1 MAVKLQTI
9 RDIRNFIAS
18 ELAGLYSPREIESI
32 AMIVLIHV
40 FKDKTRAQLLS
51 NDEVETGSR
60 KIDIIFRYCR
70 DLKKGKPVQY
80 VTGETEFYGCRL
92 KVRPGVLIPRPET
105 EELVDMVI
113 RENKNLEG
121 KIIDIGTGTG
131 AIAINLALNLP
142 AARVTATDI
151 SVRTL
156 RIASENAMINHA
168 HVTFVKADILKSGTK
183 MSGSFDIIVS
193 NPPYVRN
200 SEKLL
205 MNRNVLDFEPHGA
218 LFVSDNDPLKFY
230 RAIFN
235 FAEEALSPGG
245 KIYCEINEAM
255 GMQIRKLSEL
265 FNYRDI
271 RVLKDING
279 KDRFLHCEKSR

>member
-1 MAVKLQTI
+1 MAIKLQTI
-9 RDIRNFIAS
+9 RDIRNFITS
-18 ELAGLYSPREIESI
+18 ELASLYPPRETESI
-32 AMIVLIHV
+32 AMIILTHV

-60 KIDIIFRYCR
+60 KTDAIIRYCR

-92 KVRPGVLIPRPET
+92 KVSPGVLIPRPET
-105 EELVDMVI
+105 EELVDLVI
-113 RENKNLEG
+113 KENNNFQG

-142 AARVTATDI
+142 AARVTATDN
-151 SVRTL
+151 SVRAL
-156 RIASENAMINHA
+156 RIAAENAVINHA
-168 HVTFVKADILKSGTK
+168 HVTFVKADILKSDTK
-183 MSGSFDIIVS
+183 MSESFDLIVS
-193 NPPYVRN
+193 NPPYVRY
-200 SEKLL
+200 SEMLL
-205 MNRNVLDFEPHGA
+205 MNRNVLDFEPHRA

-245 KIYCEINEAM
+245 KIYYEINEAM

-271 RVLKDING
+271 RILKDING
-279 KDRFLHCEKSR
+279 KDRFLHCGKS